1 MRPHPFILGFFFLLF
16 IAASSSPAHGKVGEV
31 SVTKGEGPVDIEA
44 DDLTYDRET
53 QTYEAH
59 GQVEASRGDLSLK
72 ADHARLNMATKEMV
86 AWGNV
91 ILREGE
97 DVVECQRLEVNLDTR
112 LGRIYQ
118 AKLFLKDQNF
128 HITGQAV
135 EKLGG
140 NHYRIR
146 DGSLTTCDAKRP
158 PWKFSVKEL
167 EVKEMA
173 VGGWGMAKGPVF
185 YLEDIPVLYLPWGA
199 FPVRR
204 ERQSGFLAPD
214 GGYSGNDGPHAR
226 AGFYW
231 AFAKNMDAT
240 FYLNWI
246 GDRGFKEGLEYRYA
260 LTRETE
266 GKANFYFISDKSVP
280 NHADLPVINGQ
291 TIHHNRYAYF
301 IEHQQKLPGGFYL
314 KGDINRVSDH
324 MYLQDFDEDIP
335 ERASIDVWSARQVR
349 SVVFGGKNWD
359 GLTFLAQTAV
369 WDDLMQESNDATVQK
384 LPQIS
389 VYAHPRSFFGI
400 PLFFDL
406 TSSYSNFWREEEV
419 NAQRWDLF
427 PRVTF
432 PVRLFDVLKFES
444 GIGGRETFYKLNN
457 DPTGMYRGREARETF
472 VAGMGM
478 STEFYRVYDGES
490 VSKISNLFKISKWMH
505 TVEPAVRYQY
515 SPRVNQDEIPV
526 FDELDRIPY
535 TNQITYGVTQRLIGK
550 PEKEGVHSGPYEYGK
565 LKISQSY
572 SLGDPIAID
581 SRGNEEHFSNIQGE
595 LWWNFNPYLSAH
607 SDLELNPYRWSLDRF
622 NFLIQAKDRRND
634 VVQIQYRNTRGV
646 DQQINVTGR
655 IKTINPLYLYGGIY
669 YNLMEGA
676 MVQAMYGAE
685 YQSQCWSVGF
695 FVIDKN
701 RSPDGTQ
708 KSEWKFSFYFTLL
721 NIGSGG
727 HRPSFMNL

>member
-1 MRPHPFILGFFFLLF
+1 
-16 IAASSSPAHGKVGEV
+16 
-31 SVTKGEGPVDIEA
+31 
-44 DDLTYDRET
+44 
-53 QTYEAH
+53 
-59 GQVEASRGDLSLK
+59 
-72 ADHARLNMATKEMV
+72 
-86 AWGNV
+86 
-91 ILREGE
+91 
-97 DVVECQRLEVNLDTR
+97 
-112 LGRIYQ
+112 
-118 AKLFLKDQNF
+118 
-128 HITGQAV
+128 
-135 EKLGG
+135 
-140 NHYRIR
+140 
-146 DGSLTTCDAKRP
+146 
-158 PWKFSVKEL
+158 
-167 EVKEMA
+167 
-173 VGGWGMAKGPVF
+173 
-185 YLEDIPVLYLPWGA
+185 
-199 FPVRR
+199 
-204 ERQSGFLAPD
+204 
-214 GGYSGNDGPHAR
+214 
-226 AGFYW
+226 
-231 AFAKNMDAT
+231 
-240 FYLNWI
+240 
-246 GDRGFKEGLEYRYA
+246 
-260 LTRETE
+260 
-266 GKANFYFISDKSVP
+266 
-280 NHADLPVINGQ
+280 
-291 TIHHNRYAYF
+291 
-301 IEHQQKLPGGFYL
+301 
-314 KGDINRVSDH
+314 
-324 MYLQDFDEDIP
+324 
-335 ERASIDVWSARQVR
+335 
-349 SVVFGGKNWD
+349 
-359 GLTFLAQTAV
+359 
-369 WDDLMQESNDATVQK
+369 
-384 LPQIS
+384 
-389 VYAHPRSFFGI
+389 
-400 PLFFDL
+400 
-406 TSSYSNFWREEEV
+406 
-419 NAQRWDLF
+419 
-427 PRVTF
+427 
-432 PVRLFDVLKFES
+432 
-444 GIGGRETFYKLNN
+444 
-457 DPTGMYRGREARETF
+457 
-472 VAGMGM
+472 
-478 STEFYRVYDGES
+478 
-490 VSKISNLFKISKWMH
+490 MH

>member
-1 MRPHPFILGFFFLLF
+1 MRLHPFIPGFFFLFF
-16 IAASSSPAHGKVGEV
+16 IAASSFPAHAKVGEV

-44 DDLTYDRET
+44 DELTFDRET

-59 GQVEASRGDLSLK
+59 GQVEVSRGDLSLK

-112 LGRIYQ
+112 LGRIHE

-128 HITGQAV
+128 HLTGQEV
-135 EKLGG
+135 EKLGE

-173 VGGWGMAKGPVF
+173 IGGWGIAKGPI
-185 YLEDIPVLYLPWGA
+185 LHIEGIPVLYFPWGI

-204 ERQSGFLAPD
+204 ERQSGFLVSRA
-214 GGYSGNDGPHAR
+214 GYSSEDGLRAG

-231 AFAKNMDAT
+231 AFAKNMDAS
-240 FYLNWI
+240 FYLDWF

-260 LTRETE
+260 LTKETE
-266 GKANFYFISDKSVP
+266 GKANFHFISDKTVP
-280 NHADLPVINGQ
+280 NHSDLPVINGQ

-301 IEHQQKLPGGFYL
+301 VEHQQKLPGDFYL

-324 MYLQDFDEDIP
+324 MYVQDFDEDIP
-335 ERASIDVWSARQVR
+335 ERASIDSWSARQMR

-359 GLTFLAQTAV
+359 SLTFLAQTAV
-369 WDDLMQESNDATVQK
+369 YDDLTQASNDATVQK

-389 VYAHPRSFFGI
+389 VYTHPRSFFGI
-400 PLFFDL
+400 PLFFDS
-406 TSSYSNFWREEEV
+406 TSSYSNFWREENV

-432 PVRLFDVLKFES
+432 PTRLFGVLKFES
-444 GIGGRETFYKLNN
+444 DIGGRETFYKLDN
-457 DPTGMYRGREARETF
+457 DPTGTYRGRESRETF
-472 VAGMGM
+472 AAGTQL

-490 VSKISNLFKISKWMH
+490 LSKISSLFKVSKWMH
-505 TVEPAVRYQY
+505 TVEPIVRYEY

-526 FDELDRIPY
+526 FDEVDRIPY

-550 PEKEGVHSGPYEYGK
+550 PEKEGVSSGPYEYGK
-565 LKISQSY
+565 LRISQSY

-581 SRGNEEHFSNIQGE
+581 SRGNGEQFSNIRGE
-595 LWWNFNPYLSAH
+595 LWWHFNPYLSAY
-607 SDLELNPYRWSLDRF
+607 SEAELNPYRWSFDVVNVLVR
-622 NFLIQAKDRRND
+622 AKDRRD
-634 VVQIQYRNTRGV
+634 DFVQVQYRNTRGQ
-646 DQQINVTGR
+646 DRQINVVGR
-655 IKTINPLYLYGGIY
+655 IKTINPLYLYGGVY
-669 YNLMEGA
+669 YNLMEST
-676 MVQAMYGAE
+676 MVQTLYGAE
-685 YQSQCWSVGF
+685 FQSQCWSVGF
-695 FVIDKN
+695 FVIDRN

-708 KSEWKFSFYFTLL
+708 RSEWKFSFYFTLL

-727 HRPSFMNL
+727 KRPYFMNL